1 MSNSALIK
9 SSIAK
14 KYWMALT
21 GLFLCLFLVGHLIG
35 NLQLIIKT
43 GEEGRR
49 AFNEYAY
56 FMTHNPAIMV
66 LSYLT
71 YFSILFHAVD
81 GIALFI
87 QNKKA
92 RPVSY
97 AYNKPSANSSLPS
110 RYMALL
116 GTIVLVF
123 IATHMSNFWWKM
135 KVSDEIPLHSY
146 YSPTSQDTLYLTHE
160 NRTVSVNGISKMGKV
175 DGTNIVVLKEKYNKE
190 SDASIDL
197 KYEGDLNQN
206 NLYSRYLTDP
216 EFTMSID
223 SLKSISKIEAH
234 MKQDEVIAEGYK
246 DLHTV
251 VMQFFSKKNES
262 DSGLPLGLL
271 GMLLYVVSMSVLG
284 FHLWHGFASAFQSM
298 GLNHPKYTPI
308 IKLFGRGYAVVV
320 PSLFAII
327 PILIYLNS

>member
-1 MSNSALIK
+1 MSKSAFIK

-71 YFSILFHAVD
+71 YFSILFHAID

-97 AYNKPSANSSLPS
+97 AYTKPSANSSLAS
-110 RYMALL
+110 RSMALL
-116 GTIVLVF
+116 GTLVLVF

-135 KVSDEIPLHSY
+135 KVSDEVPLHTY
-146 YSPTSQDTLYLTHE
+146 YSPSSQDTMYLTQKGE
-160 NRTVSVNGISKMGKV
+160 QISTKQIRDFGEIQ
-175 DGTNIVVLKEKYNKE
+175 GTHLLFKADKYT
-190 SDASIDL
+190 ASIEKQVADYL
-197 KYEGDLNQN
+197 QN
-206 NLYSRYLTDP
+206 NPDISENDLALI
-216 EFTMSID
+216 EEQKQK
-223 SLKSISKIEAH
+223 LKPK
-234 MKQDEVIAEGYK
+234 KDEVLAEGYK

-251 VMQFFSKKNES
+251 VMEFLVKTIRVIRVFHS
-262 DSGLPLGLL
+262 DYLECYF
-271 GMLLYVVSMSVLG
+271 MC
-284 FHLWHGFASAFQSM
+284 FQW
-298 GLNHPKYTPI
+298 LC
-308 IKLFGRGYAVVV
+308 
-320 PSLFAII
+320 
-327 PILIYLNS
+327 